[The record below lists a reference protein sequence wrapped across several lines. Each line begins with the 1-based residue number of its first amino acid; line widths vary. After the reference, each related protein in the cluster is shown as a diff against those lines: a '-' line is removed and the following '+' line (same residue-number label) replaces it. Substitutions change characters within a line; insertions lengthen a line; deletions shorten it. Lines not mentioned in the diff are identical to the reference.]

1 MSGEPIRSEFQGM
14 ARAHLRIGW
23 WGLLVFISLGITL
36 EVLHAFKAGFY
47 LDATQEVRRSL
58 WRLAHTHGAL
68 LSLLNVV
75 FSLTLPRFRAGQTKR
90 RALASGCLAAATL
103 MIPAGFFAGGTFVHG
118 GDPGVGVLLVPPG
131 ALLLFVAVLLTALSI
146 E

>member
-1 MSGEPIRSEFQGM
+1 M
-14 ARAHLRIGW
+14 ARTHLLIGW
-23 WGLLVFISLGITL
+23 WGLLVFVSLGITL

-47 LDATQEVRRSL
+47 LDATLEVRRSL

-68 LSLLNVV
+68 LSLLNMV
-75 FSLTLPRFRAGQTKR
+75 FSLTLNRFRVDRARQ

-103 MIPAGFFAGGTFVHG
+103 IIPAGFFAGGSFVHG
-118 GDPGVGVLLVPPG
+118 GDPGLGVLLVPPG
-131 ALLLFVAVLLTALSI
+131 ALLLFAAVLLTARSI

>member
-1 MSGEPIRSEFQGM
+1 M
-14 ARAHLRIGW
+14 ARTHLRIGW

-75 FSLTLPRFRAGQTKR
+75 FSLSLPRFRADKPKR

-103 MIPAGFFAGGTFVHG
+103 IVPAGFFAGGAFVHG
-118 GDPGVGVLLVPPG
+118 GDPGLGVLLVPPG
-131 ALLLFVAVLLTALSI
+131 ALLLFVAVLLTAISI

>member
-1 MSGEPIRSEFQGM
+1 M
-14 ARAHLRIGW
+14 
-23 WGLLVFISLGITL
+23 
-36 EVLHAFKAGFY
+36 
-47 LDATQEVRRSL
+47 

-75 FSLTLPRFRAGQTKR
+75 FALTLSRWQPGRAKR

-103 MIPAGFFAGGTFVHG
+103 IIPAGFFSGGVFVHG
-118 GDPGVGVLLVPPG
+118 GDPGLGVLLVPPG
-131 ALLLFVAVLLTALSI
+131 AALLFAAVLLTARSL